1 MEEIIMKKQKVW
13 GLFCILSLALS
24 FFSGCS
30 KKEEAASAA
39 GKVVK
44 IAVVAPLTGNAAQ
57 YGEVFKRGMSIYVEE
72 YNAKGGFKGAPVELT
87 FFDDKNDAKE
97 AVNICNI
104 ILAEGDYACVW
115 GPFSSTCALAMAE
128 VLDEEKMLTFAPSC
142 SHPEYTKLYDY
153 VFRMPAVNSEEAR
166 FAARYLKQGWNAKK
180 TAAIYTNND
189 WGITVNEAFL
199 KEAKVQGMEVVAD
212 ESFILGQTKDFSPL
226 LTKIKA
232 AGADSVYLICQYT
245 EAAQILIQAE
255 SLCPN
260 INMVISTSACQP
272 EALNIAKEAGMK
284 ARYIS
289 TLPSAPTETMVRVQK
304 LVTERYNAKVDNFF
318 SYGYNAAMVALTA
331 LSSAGTTDPDAWK
344 EAVLAIGDYPGIDVP
359 FKIRR
364 EDRNIERPFFI
375 AVDDGARNFKNIDIP
390 VIK

>member
-1 MEEIIMKKQKVW
+1 MEGKMKKQKIW
-13 GLFCILSLALS
+13 FFCVATLVALV
-24 FFSGCS
+24 FSGCS
-30 KKEEAASAA
+30 KEDSSAKSRII
-39 GKVVK
+39 KV
-44 IAVVAPLTGNAAQ
+44 AVVVPLTGNAAQ
-57 YGEVFKRGMSIYVEE
+57 YGEAFRRSMSIYVEE
-72 YNAKGGFKGAPVELT
+72 YNAMGGFKGAPVELT

-97 AVNICNI
+97 AVNICNM

-115 GPFSSTCALAMAE
+115 GPFSSTCAFAMAE

-142 SHPEYTKLYDY
+142 SHPEYTKLYNY
-153 VFRMPAVNSEEAR
+153 VFRMPPVNSEEAK
-166 FAARYLKQGWNAKK
+166 FAARYLKQGWDAKN

-189 WGITVNEAFL
+189 WGITVNDAFVEEA
-199 KEAKVQGMEVVAD
+199 AIQGMKLVAD

-255 SLCPN
+255 TLCPD
-260 INMVISTSACQP
+260 INMVISLSACQP

-289 TLPSAPTETMVRVQK
+289 TLPSAPTETKVRVQK
-304 LVTERYNAKVDNFF
+304 IVDERYNGTQIDNFF
-318 SYGYNAAMVALTA
+318 CYGYNDAMVTLTA
-331 LSSAGTTDPDAWK
+331 LSAAGTTDPDAWK
-344 EAVLAIGDYPGIDVP
+344 EAVLAVGDYPGIDVP

-390 VIK
+390 AIK